1 VLARIDG
8 VRTAADISRELGRP
22 AFHTLVDIRRLAAAG
37 VVSPA
42 AGAVAQSIAP
52 PVPAPS
58 LPPFVDPHIT
68 LLKRLRDAL
77 EAL

>member
-8 VRTAADISRELGRP
+8 VRTATDISRELGRP
-22 AFHTLVDIRRLAAAG
+22 AFHTLVDVRRLAAAG
-37 VVSPA
+37 IVSARAAAPAGLGIPSPVVR
-42 AGAVAQSIAP
+42 
-52 PVPAPS
+52 
-58 LPPFVDPHIT
+58 LPPFADPHIT